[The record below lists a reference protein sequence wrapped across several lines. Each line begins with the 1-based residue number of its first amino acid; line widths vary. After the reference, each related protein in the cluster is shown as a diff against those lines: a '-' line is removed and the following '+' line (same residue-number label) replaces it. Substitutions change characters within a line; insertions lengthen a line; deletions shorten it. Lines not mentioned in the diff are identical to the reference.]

1 MAGNEEVGVRP
12 ADVTGPEPV
21 DLPPGPALRP
31 PPVRPRARHTIGP
44 KAQAWWTRNR
54 HGLLVATVGTVGLRV
69 ITEWVGLVSQYGTS
83 FPHQVARHPSLLSQV
98 WGHWDAGWYLSI
110 AEHGYAGRVVGHG
123 QFPDGIAFAP
133 LYPLGI
139 RVVHA
144 VTPFNWQA
152 SAELLSAI
160 ALFVSLAALHRL
172 AVIHGSRDIGTAATT
187 MLLVFPTAFFLLAPY
202 PESLSLALVTLALLS
217 AESDHWLLAGVLAAA
232 STMTKYYL
240 VILAVALCVE
250 VWRRHT
256 PKHEEGARR
265 RWIGDVAPYLY
276 VAIPSMLVFGGW
288 MIYQQVHFGDP
299 LAFVHAQAAQWHRHL
314 TAPWTL
320 AHRTVSDLIHLRF
333 LDTSTSSVTELFDT
347 VSVVLL
353 AVAAVYLYLRT
364 SKPFGVLLGLAF
376 CVFTFQ
382 SLLLSVTRELLV
394 FAPLFLA
401 LGIWT
406 AERRWLE
413 RVVLVLSI
421 PCGYFLIQ
429 RFVTGAFAG

>member
-1 MAGNEEVGVRP
+1 
-12 ADVTGPEPV
+12 
-21 DLPPGPALRP
+21 
-31 PPVRPRARHTIGP
+31 
-44 KAQAWWTRNR
+44 
-54 HGLLVATVGTVGLRV
+54 
-69 ITEWVGLVSQYGTS
+69 
-83 FPHQVARHPSLLSQV
+83 
-98 WGHWDAGWYLSI
+98 
-110 AEHGYAGRVVGHG
+110 
-123 QFPDGIAFAP
+123 
-133 LYPLGI
+133 
-139 RVVHA
+139 
-144 VTPFNWQA
+144 
-152 SAELLSAI
+152 
-160 ALFVSLAALHRL
+160 
-172 AVIHGSRDIGTAATT
+172 
-187 MLLVFPTAFFLLAPY
+187 
-202 PESLSLALVTLALLS
+202 
-217 AESDHWLLAGVLAAA
+217 
-232 STMTKYYL
+232 MTKYYL
-240 VILAVALCVE
+240 VILAVALCVA
-250 VWRRHT
+250 VWRRHAPT
-256 PKHEEGARR
+256 REEGARP
-265 RWIGDVAPYLY
+265 RWIAEAAPYLY
-276 VAIPSMLVFGGW
+276 VAIPSILVFGGW
-288 MIYQQVHFGDP
+288 MIYQQVHIGDP